1 MKWAGIGLGSNLG
14 DRGEEVRRAMDFL
27 RTLAPEARCSKVY
40 ESTPV
45 DCPPG
50 SGLFLNAVAVLPCTG
65 DPLELLDRFQAY
77 EQARGRAVLRP
88 VNAPRP
94 IDLDILFWGGECR
107 STPRLT
113 LPHPRLHERLFVLL
127 PLAEVVPDFVLPGPG
142 TDIQDLIHRARQRPG
157 AETCRKID

>member
-1 MKWAGIGLGSNLG
+1 MNLLGIGLGSNLG
-14 DRGEEVRRAMDFL
+14 DRWEELRRSMDFL
-27 RTLAPEARCSKVY
+27 RSLAPEARFSSVY

-50 SGLFLNAVAVLPCTG
+50 SGLFLNAVAVFPWAD

-77 EQARGRAVLRP
+77 EQERGRAVVRP

-94 IDLDILFWGGECR
+94 IDMDILFWGSER
-107 STPRLT
+107 RNTPRLV

-127 PLAEVVPDFVLPGPG
+127 PLAELMPDFVLPGQGSP
-142 TDIQDLIHRARQRPG
+142 IQDLIRRVAARPG
-157 AETCRKID
+157 AERCQKID